1 MNYLPPMQLLRKEKT
16 LQDVLKSRIQH
27 NRYRGL
33 GKESRNQLPRKEYCC
48 RGKLKILPIYL
59 RALRK
64 I

>member
-1 MNYLPPMQLLRKEKT
+1 MQLLRKEKP
-16 LQDVLKSRIQH
+16 LQDVIKSRTQH

-48 RGKLKILPIYL
+48 RGKLKMLPIYL

>member
-1 MNYLPPMQLLRKEKT
+1 MQLLRKEKT
-16 LQDVLKSRIQH
+16 LQDVIKSPTQL

-33 GKESRNQLPRKEYCC
+33 GKESRNQLPRKEYFC
-48 RGKLKILPIYL
+48 RGKLKMLPIYL